1 MQKQSQFWSSSI
13 MSCHVMSCL
22 TGPGLDGT
30 SSCSTSNTS
39 HGQMGTLVPIS
50 DLRHLAGDSE
60 IVLAKF
66 LENRLK
72 IDREIGEKHA
82 LQVNVTCQIQ
92 DGGCLYL
99 HLRCNR
105 S

>member
-1 MQKQSQFWSSSI
+1 MQKQSQFWSSLI

-39 HGQMGTLVPIS
+39 HGQMGTLAPIS
-50 DLRHLAGDSE
+50 DSRHLAGDSK

-66 LENRLK
+66 LINWLK
-72 IDREIGEKHA
+72 IDREISDD
-82 LQVNVTCQIQ
+82 
-92 DGGCLYL
+92 DGGRPASA
-99 HLRCNR
+99 LRCN
-105 S
+105 